1 MESMRVVVRQLAA
14 LVLLT
19 GALLGSSASPAVPV
33 PASGQHAH
41 ATQPGSVAPAPHR
54 YRPDGSGLRMGL
66 HCRMVPALS

>member
-1 MESMRVVVRQLAA
+1 MRVVVRQVAA

-33 PASGQHAH
+33 AGSAHHARA
-41 ATQPGSVAPAPHR
+41 ATPERSVAPTPHR
-54 YRPDGSGLRMGL
+54 YRGDGSGLRMGL